1 MYRLALHISG
11 LLNRVQPSGEVV
23 ALGTGLLVG
32 LATGLAAVVF
42 NLLIEFISGVSYGA
56 APRLGGG
63 SHWYVL
69 AMPAIGGLLV
79 GPLTWFFA
87 REARGHGVPEV
98 MQAIALQGGRIRPIV
113 AVLKAITASITI
125 GTGGSAGREGPII
138 QIGSAIGST
147 VGQLFNLSDN
157 RIRGLVAS
165 GAAGGIAATFNAPM
179 AGVIFGLEVILGE
192 LNVGH
197 VSAIVVSA
205 VTSNAV
211 MKAILGGEY
220 IFGVKQ
226 PYTLVSAWEFILYA
240 VLGVVAAWI
249 AWAFV
254 RSLVWMEDLFERQ
267 KAIPGWV
274 QPAIGG
280 LLLGILGLLIPR
292 LFPFL
297 SYDVMPDIYGGGY
310 EPIMQALGG
319 EMLLL
324 PAFVL
329 IWLKILATDLTLGS
343 GGSGG
348 VFAPSLFMGAMTGA
362 AFGQVVNAFFPGIA
376 APPGA
381 YALVGMGAVFA
392 GSAHAP
398 ITAVVMLFEL
408 TGDYRIILPLML
420 TIIIALIVGRSLLGN
435 ESIYTL
441 KLARRGIRLRR
452 GRDVDV
458 LESVP
463 IEDVMVRDVETVPP
477 TMTLVELS
485 ETFSHNRYHGF
496 PVVDASGELW
506 GMVTITDLERA
517 VAEDRPRRTLVSEIG
532 TPLSRLPVAYPD
544 ESMGAALTRMGTR
557 GLAHL
562 PVVSRENPRH
572 LVGLVRHIDAVRA
585 YNLALARRS
594 ELAHRQKRMQLQHAE
609 GTEFVEIRLK
619 EGDAAVGRRVRDAV
633 AKMPFDFVLVS
644 VQRNGTTL
652 IPHGDTRL
660 QAGDLITAFVRTDA
674 IDDLNAC
681 LRSAPE
687 PEGNGVAHR

>member
-267 KAIPGWV
+267 KAIP
-274 QPAIGG
+274 
-280 LLLGILGLLIPR
+280 R
-292 LFPFL
+292 
-297 SYDVMPDIYGGGY
+297 
-310 EPIMQALGG
+310 
-319 EMLLL
+319 
-324 PAFVL
+324 
-329 IWLKILATDLTLGS
+329 
-343 GGSGG
+343 G
-348 VFAPSLFMGAMTGA
+348 V
-362 AFGQVVNAFFPGIA
+362 
-376 APPGA
+376 PPGS
-381 YALVGMGAVFA
+381 LR
-392 GSAHAP
+392 P
-398 ITAVVMLFEL
+398 E
-408 TGDYRIILPLML
+408 
-420 TIIIALIVGRSLLGN
+420 GRS
-435 ESIYTL
+435 EKS
-441 KLARRGIRLRR
+441 
-452 GRDVDV
+452 
-458 LESVP
+458 
-463 IEDVMVRDVETVPP
+463 
-477 TMTLVELS
+477 
-485 ETFSHNRYHGF
+485 
-496 PVVDASGELW
+496 AS
-506 GMVTITDLERA
+506 
-517 VAEDRPRRTLVSEIG
+517 
-532 TPLSRLPVAYPD
+532 
-544 ESMGAALTRMGTR
+544 
-557 GLAHL
+557 
-562 PVVSRENPRH
+562 
-572 LVGLVRHIDAVRA
+572 
-585 YNLALARRS
+585 
-594 ELAHRQKRMQLQHAE
+594 Q
-609 GTEFVEIRLK
+609 RLK
-619 EGDAAVGRRVRDAV
+619 
-633 AKMPFDFVLVS
+633 
-644 VQRNGTTL
+644 NW
-652 IPHGDTRL
+652 
-660 QAGDLITAFVRTDA
+660 
-674 IDDLNAC
+674 
-681 LRSAPE
+681 
-687 PEGNGVAHR
+687 